1 MGNERITIDFEEY
14 VKLIEA
20 QKELEALKKGGVE
33 NWEGYSDAMNI
44 YYGDN

>member
-20 QKELEALKKGGVE
+20 QKELEALKVAGVDS
-33 NWEGYSDAMNI
+33 WEGYQEAMNI

>member
-1 MGNERITIDFEEY
+1 MGNERITIDFDEY

-20 QKELEALKKGGVE
+20 YLTAALEKGGVE
-33 NWEGYSDAMNI
+33 NWEGYQEAMNI